1 MTYVRD
7 SISNAVINTD
17 DSHYRSILLKRQQE
31 KKTKAVE
38 TELDEL
44 RCELGEIKALLEK
57 VISGKNYG

>member
-7 SISNAVINTD
+7 TTSHAVINTD

-38 TELDEL
+38 SELDEL
-44 RCELGEIKALLEK
+44 RCELSEIKALLEK